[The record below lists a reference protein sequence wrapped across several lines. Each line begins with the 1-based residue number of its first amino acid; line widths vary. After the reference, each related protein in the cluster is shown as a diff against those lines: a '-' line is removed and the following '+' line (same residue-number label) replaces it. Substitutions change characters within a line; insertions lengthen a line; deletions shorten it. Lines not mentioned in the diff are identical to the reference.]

1 MKIGIL
7 TYHRS
12 HNYGALLQAI
22 ALRKVLEDMGHQA
35 TFIDYWPAYHRHM
48 YALFSF
54 SAMMEKRRIRPKWRY
69 LKECL
74 TKYCIRKER
83 RQSFDDFISR
93 YIAPYLSPMDGEYD
107 VIVHGSDQIWRKQPE
122 MHTYNP
128 VYFGKNEFR
137 ARRKISYAASMGV
150 LPEEQCDMIILKDY
164 LQNLDKISVRESD
177 LKRLVES
184 LGYPCEQHLD
194 PTLLLTG
201 EEWTRLMDIRP
212 TEPQKRYVLF
222 YNLMPDSFDINGI
235 EAFAEARGLELRTLH
250 SKAAKRNSE
259 RDITTADPKDFL
271 SLIYHADFVFTSSF
285 HGLAFSLLFGKQF
298 YAAFKKN
305 SGRAESLLEQLGI
318 PSRLLPSMGI
328 IPMDDILVDY
338 TAVSDRMKKLRSSS
352 IQYLQDL

>member
-22 ALRKVLEDMGHQA
+22 ALRKVLTGMGHDV
-35 TFIDYWPAYHRHM
+35 TYVDYWPDYHRHM
-48 YALFSF
+48 YSLINL
-54 SAMMEKRRIRPKWRY
+54 EH
-69 LKECL
+69 LKELGIRGKCRYVKNIVMTL
-74 TKYCIRKER
+74 PYRKER
-83 RQSFDDFISR
+83 IENFRSFISGH
-93 YIAPYLSPMDGEYD
+93 IEPYVSSPYD
-107 VIVHGSDQIWRKQPE
+107 SYDLLIHGSDQIWRKQPE
-122 MHTYNP
+122 IHTYNP
-128 VYFGKNEFR
+128 VYFGKNCVQ
-137 ARRKISYAASMGV
+137 ADRKISYAASMGI
-150 LPEEQCDMIILKDY
+150 LPEEQSDLKVLGDY

-201 EEWTRLMDIRP
+201 DEWASLMDIRP
-212 TEPQKRYVLF
+212 TEPPKRYVLF

-259 RDITTADPKDFL
+259 RDITTADPQEFL

-305 SGRAESLLEQLGI
+305 SGRAESLLAQLGI
-318 PSRLLPSMGI
+318 SERLLQPMSM
-328 IPMDDILVDY
+328 IPADDMPIDY
-338 TAVSDRMKKLRSSS
+338 SALTDRMKELRSSS

>member
-22 ALRKVLEDMGHQA
+22 ALRKVLTGMGHDV
-35 TFIDYWPAYHRHM
+35 TYVDYWPDYHRHM
-48 YALFSF
+48 YSLINL
-54 SAMMEKRRIRPKWRY
+54 EH
-69 LKECL
+69 LKELGIRGKCRYVKNIVMTL
-74 TKYCIRKER
+74 PYRKER
-83 RQSFDDFISR
+83 IENFRSFISGH
-93 YIAPYLSPMDGEYD
+93 IEPYVSSPYD
-107 VIVHGSDQIWRKQPE
+107 SYDLLIHGSDQIWRKQPE
-122 MHTYNP
+122 IHTYNP
-128 VYFGKNEFR
+128 VYFGKNCVQ
-137 ARRKISYAASMGV
+137 ADRKISYAASMGI
-150 LPEEQCDMIILKDY
+150 LPEEQSDLKVLGDY
-164 LQNLDKISVRESD
+164 LQNLDKISVRESE

-201 EEWTRLMDIRP
+201 DEWASLMDIRP
-212 TEPQKRYVLF
+212 TEPPKRYVLF

-235 EAFAEARGLELRTLH
+235 EAFAEVRGLELRTLH

-259 RDITTADPKDFL
+259 RDITTADPQEFL

-305 SGRAESLLEQLGI
+305 SGRAESLLAQLGI
-318 PSRLLPSMGI
+318 SVRLLQPMSM
-328 IPMDDILVDY
+328 IPADDMPIDY
-338 TAVSDRMKKLRSSS
+338 SALTDRMKELRSSS